1 MMGGISD
8 MRLFR
13 KSSHLKFGKQSN
25 NSSGNAEM
33 AFPSRYK
40 NWKQMKNKNVKIER
54 KKLKASN
61 KYQISLNQKTVK
73 KNQSIDIILRESHYN
88 AQKSS

>member
-8 MRLFR
+8 MPLFR

-25 NSSGNAEM
+25 NSSGNEEM

-40 NWKQMKNKNVKIER
+40 NWKQKKNKHVKIER
-54 KKLKASN
+54 KM
-61 KYQISLNQKTVK
+61 
-73 KNQSIDIILRESHYN
+73 
-88 AQKSS
+88 